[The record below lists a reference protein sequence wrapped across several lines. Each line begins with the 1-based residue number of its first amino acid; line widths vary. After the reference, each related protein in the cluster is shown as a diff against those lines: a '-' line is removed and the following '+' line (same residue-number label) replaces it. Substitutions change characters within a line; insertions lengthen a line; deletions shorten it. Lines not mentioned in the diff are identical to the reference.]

1 MSATSYGFADR
12 LLHRV
17 AFGTL
22 GAQRALADTESRL
35 HRDRIDPGH
44 ARRPIFVTSL
54 PRAGTTVLLEALA
67 SVPEFAAATYRH
79 MPFPLVPLIWTE
91 ASRRF
96 ARAAPPAERA
106 HGDGVEVGFD
116 SPEAFEEPLWMAFWP
131 EHYRG
136 GAIRPW
142 TADDRDERFE
152 AFLRRHMAKVVA
164 TGGPGARRYLSKN
177 NANIARLG
185 LIAAAF
191 PDATLVVPVR
201 DPWAQTAS
209 LLRQHRRFL
218 ELHARDPFARRYME
232 GLGHFEF
239 GAALRPIAFRGD
251 PPATA
256 AADRPDFWLR
266 YWLDAYETLL
276 ATAGSQ
282 VVFVDHDRLSADPV
296 THLAALAE
304 ALDLDA
310 AVPER
315 AAGRFRPPASAE
327 RPAVPK
333 PLLDR
338 AAAVHAALR
347 ARCLAPGKARA
358 AS

>member
-1 MSATSYGFADR
+1 MTAYGPVDR
-12 LLHRV
+12 LLHRI

-22 GAQRALADTESRL
+22 GAQRALADAESRL
-35 HRDRIDPGH
+35 HRDRFETAH

-67 SVPEFAAATYRH
+67 SVPELAAATYRH
-79 MPFPLVPLIWTE
+79 MPFPLVPLIWTD

-96 ARAAPPAERA
+96 GRTAPPAERA
-106 HGDGVEVGFD
+106 HGDGVEVSFD

-136 GAIRPW
+136 GGIRPW
-142 TADDRDERFE
+142 TADDRDEDFE

-164 TGGPGARRYLSKN
+164 TGGPDARRYLSKN

-191 PDATLVVPVR
+191 PDAAVVVPVR

-218 ELHARDPFARRYME
+218 ELHDRDAFARRYME

-251 PPATA
+251 PPETATA
-256 AADRPDFWLR
+256 DHSEFWLR

-276 ATAGSQ
+276 ATAGPQ
-282 VVFVDHDRLSADPV
+282 VVFVDHDRLSADPAP
-296 THLAALAE
+296 HLTALAE

-310 AVPER
+310 AALEG
-315 AAGRFRPPASAE
+315 AAGRFRPPAPAE

-338 AAAVHAALR
+338 AAAVHGGLR
-347 ARCLAPGKARA
+347 ARCLAPGRAARA